1 LKLAVKRTLYVLGI
15 ALIVGGPVA
24 MRLQGDALAEGGKSE
39 GGKSEGGKS
48 KGGKSGS
55 GKHDRHGGHDKPLLV
70 ALETVSGQRFAE
82 TLTAT
87 GTLLAQ
93 EGVELQAETN
103 GRVVHISFREG
114 TKVRAGDLLVKLNDA
129 DLRASLERALRKQEL
144 AGIRERRLAQL
155 VHDHLV
161 PQDDYDIA
169 RSEMLVQDSEVGL
182 IRAQIAKTEIR
193 APFDGVVGLRY
204 VSEGAFVNATTRVA
218 TLQQIDRLKIDFAI
232 SERYAQRIAAG
243 QPVSFRVAGSDHA
256 HAGRVYAIDPRIDAS
271 TRTVLVR
278 ALCDNAE
285 GHLLPGSFASLELT
299 VAEIPDALL
308 IPAESIEPGV
318 DGKVVYVV
326 QEGVAHRRHVQI
338 GKRTARSVEV
348 VDGLAAGDQIVVSGL
363 QQMSDGVTVE
373 ALQPMARAAPE
384 RKL

>member
-1 LKLAVKRTLYVLGI
+1 LKLAVKRTLYVFGI
-15 ALIVGGPVA
+15 ALIFGGAVA
-24 MRLQGDALAEGGKSE
+24 MRLKGDARPADS
-39 GGKSEGGKS
+39 
-48 KGGKSGS
+48 
-55 GKHDRHGGHDKPLLV
+55 KHDSHAAHSKPILV
-70 ALETVSGQRFAE
+70 SLETVSGQRFAE

-103 GRVVHISFREG
+103 GRVIHISFREG
-114 TKVRAGDLLVKLNDA
+114 SKVRAGDPLIKLNDA
-129 DLRASLERALRKQEL
+129 DLQASLERALRRQEL
-144 AGIRERRLAQL
+144 AAVRERRLAQL
-155 VHDHLV
+155 VREHLV

-218 TLQQIDRLKIDFAI
+218 TLQQIDRLKVDFAI
-232 SERYAQRIAAG
+232 SERYAQRVAAG
-243 QPVSFRVAGSDHA
+243 QAVSFRVAGSDRA
-256 HAGRVYAIDPRIDAS
+256 HAGRVYAIDPRVDAS
-271 TRTVLVR
+271 TRTILVR
-278 ALCDNAE
+278 ALCDNTE

-299 VAEIPDALL
+299 VADIPDALL
-308 IPAESIEPGV
+308 IPAEAVEPGV
-318 DGKVVYVV
+318 DGKLVYVV

-338 GKRTARSVEV
+338 GKRTAQAVEV
-348 VDGLAAGDQIVVSGL
+348 VDGLTAGEQIVVSGL
-363 QQMSDGVTVE
+363 QQMGDGVTVE
-373 ALQPMARAAPE
+373 ALQPMAQAATRE